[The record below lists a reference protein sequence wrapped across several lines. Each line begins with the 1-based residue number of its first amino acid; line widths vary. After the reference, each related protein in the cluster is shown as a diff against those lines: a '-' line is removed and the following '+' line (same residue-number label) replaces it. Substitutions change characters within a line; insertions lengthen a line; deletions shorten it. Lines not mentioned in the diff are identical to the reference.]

1 MRLFFLLTLLVPT
14 LLLTGLM
21 LPGVSDS
28 PGISSATA
36 PSTSLPSRTS
46 IEECLACLAICIDTG
61 DGACE
66 RLCGCSL
73 SGTGAGQ

>member
-1 MRLFFLLTLLVPT
+1 MRLFFLLTLIVPT

-28 PGISSATA
+28 PEISPATA

-46 IEECLACLAICIDTG
+46 IEDCLACLAICIDTG
-61 DGACE
+61 DGTCE
-66 RLCGCSL
+66 RICGC
-73 SGTGAGQ
+73 TGLGIGSQ